1 MDKIT
6 TTIKREWLKEIA
18 GRRKRVEYREI
29 KPYWDRR
36 LSFVKVPFE
45 LRLINGMDLK
55 APEVTVI
62 IQRVRKNSRSGE
74 YALHIASVTMESGF
88 TNSPAASTIARL
100 FPIDRHNP
108 SLPKIRLNVTFHYRR
123 SNQ

>member
-18 GRRKRVEYREI
+18 ARRKRVEYREI

-74 YALHIASVTMESGF
+74 YALHIARVIEVRNWNLKREEPTRQAKPGRKRN
-88 TNSPAASTIARL
+88 T
-100 FPIDRHNP
+100 
-108 SLPKIRLNVTFHYRR
+108 K
-123 SNQ
+123 